1 MKHIKTFESF
11 LNEAAQQLGP
21 KAKKFD
27 SYIQE
32 WDYFVDADDNIA
44 REESLPEEWHT
55 ALKTL
60 RLKPEDAIVLFY
72 DAHGST
78 QEVLDTAKKCGL
90 KFAEVE
96 AGEDGGSAGI
106 VFSAKQ

>member
-1 MKHIKTFESF
+1 MKHIHTFESF
-11 LNEAAQQLGP
+11 LNEASASLGP

-32 WDYFVDADDNIA
+32 WDYFVDADDNA
-44 REESLPEEWHT
+44 VRDDKLPEEWHV

-60 RLKPEDAIVLFY
+60 GLKPDDAIVLFF
-72 DAHGST
+72 ATHGSRN
-78 QEVLDTAKKCGL
+78 EVLDTAKKCGL

-96 AGEDGGSAGI
+96 DGEDGGSGGI

>member
-11 LNEAAQQLGP
+11 LNEASAALGP

-32 WDYFVDADDNIA
+32 WDYFVDADDNEF
-44 REESLPEEWHT
+44 RDDKLPEEWHT

-60 RLKPEDAIVLFY
+60 GLKAEDAIVLFY

-78 QEVLDTAKKCGL
+78 QEVLDTARKCGL

-96 AGEDGGSAGI
+96 GGEDGGSGGI